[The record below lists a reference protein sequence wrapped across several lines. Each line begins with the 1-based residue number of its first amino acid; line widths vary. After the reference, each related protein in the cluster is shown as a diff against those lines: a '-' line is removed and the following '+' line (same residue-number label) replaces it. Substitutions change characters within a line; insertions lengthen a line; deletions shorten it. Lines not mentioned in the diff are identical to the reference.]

1 MSMSGKALEH
11 CIQIGAVAPE
21 VMRFMGIHETTDM
34 ASGWSVE
41 DHKTAYLEFYK
52 KRYGR
57 LFDFYA
63 VYKYLRDKNKFSS
76 FRTKA
81 EEELLGKRPIGK
93 KKTRQFEAD
102 VKLVKAV
109 IFGGTY

>member
-1 MSMSGKALEH
+1 MSGKALEH

-21 VMRFMGIHETTDM
+21 VM
-34 ASGWSVE
+34 
-41 DHKTAYLEFYK
+41 
-52 KRYGR
+52 RYGR